1 MARTVCGRSVVA
13 RVGAIRIALSIAVVL
28 SHVSIA
34 VPQVSGNSSVLT
46 AMVFVDYVWICE

>member
-46 AMVFVDYVWICE
+46 AMVFVDYV